1 MMGITQSKSSTVT
14 SKTTGGPSDHLS
26 TNRGTSYRIPQTYK
40 HANPSTGNEL
50 GNSHINATINANELP
65 DGISD
70 KPKTGRPIKDQN
82 IQQSGASTTPKRCPI
97 LAAIH
102 RTPYVQVR
110 LNNRVAVRAFIDGNA
125 KNHVAHSKL
134 GQYII
139 TENALPNSKTPEH
152 LAQITIEEDSPFPPT
167 KLKIKLQMIHNLGED
182 LILGSDFIKHM
193 QLILSKTG
201 TSSHHNPTDDV
212 ILHRA
217 EHRVTDPKSHNTNIY
232 NIPNEVV
239 FKILSYLNPQE
250 LCTLGKTN
258 SIMRDLTQQPLLW
271 KRITI
276 AAKNLTQFNVDS
288 FIAKGIKHLD
298 IPYCSITQGES
309 DETYS
314 KARTLEQLR
323 MNFPIQ
329 YKTDLSYLG
338 LQGFRGEDILAAT
351 LIAKSPDLDTL
362 DLSESRY
369 ALMTTIIEQ
378 MTANNKISAINL
390 SSIRP
395 HRTPEPGEFYTN
407 TLRLD
412 TVQILIE
419 KCRNLT
425 SLMLAGTKMSRAAIS
440 HICTHINPNLEEI
453 NMANENMTNTHLDE
467 LSSRC
472 NRIKYLN
479 ISGTEV
485 RWGNMMTCIP
495 KWNSTMVDLNLPGYI
510 EYVLHISP
518 RHQNQILR
526 TEFIYIIESMINLK
540 SLSINQYK
548 TCNPDYRKRSQNTHR
563 LQNIFPKLII
573 NYDPFTNKGP
583 ASLDPSIKFKT
594 RSTPYRRPQKDP
606 KFFMDDVNTLT

>member
-152 LAQITIEEDSPFPPT
+152 RHLSQITIEEDSPFPPT

-258 SIMRDLTQQPLLW
+258 STMRDLTQQPILW

-276 AAKNLTQFNVDS
+276 AAKNLTQSNVNT
-288 FIAKGIKHLD
+288 FVAKGIKHLD
-298 IPYCSITQGES
+298 IPYCSITQG
-309 DETYS
+309 
-314 KARTLEQLR
+314 K
-323 MNFPIQ
+323 
-329 YKTDLSYLG
+329 
-338 LQGFRGEDILAAT
+338 
-351 LIAKSPDLDTL
+351 
-362 DLSESRY
+362 
-369 ALMTTIIEQ
+369 
-378 MTANNKISAINL
+378 
-390 SSIRP
+390 
-395 HRTPEPGEFYTN
+395 
-407 TLRLD
+407 
-412 TVQILIE
+412 
-419 KCRNLT
+419 
-425 SLMLAGTKMSRAAIS
+425 
-440 HICTHINPNLEEI
+440 
-453 NMANENMTNTHLDE
+453 
-467 LSSRC
+467 
-472 NRIKYLN
+472 
-479 ISGTEV
+479 
-485 RWGNMMTCIP
+485 
-495 KWNSTMVDLNLPGYI
+495 
-510 EYVLHISP
+510 
-518 RHQNQILR
+518 
-526 TEFIYIIESMINLK
+526 
-540 SLSINQYK
+540 
-548 TCNPDYRKRSQNTHR
+548 
-563 LQNIFPKLII
+563 
-573 NYDPFTNKGP
+573 
-583 ASLDPSIKFKT
+583 
-594 RSTPYRRPQKDP
+594 
-606 KFFMDDVNTLT
+606 